1 VEGPPPDDEAERRRR
16 AEELRRAVEGMT
28 GGSAGDRPRPAPRSP
43 HEFVEEQMR
52 EEAERVETEG
62 GDESEEEEEP

>member
-1 VEGPPPDDEAERRRR
+1 MEGSPPDDEAASRRR

-28 GGSAGDRPRPAPRSP
+28 GGGAGDRPRPAPRSP
-43 HEFVEEQMR
+43 HEFVKEQMR

-62 GDESEEEEEP
+62 GDEPDEEEP